1 MFNYVSENKTDL
13 SRIIIC
19 QQSFKDKLNFSL
31 FLYINV
37 SIEIN
42 KIKYDK
48 LLKNKYLSSILIS
61 FLTIEF
67 IKSIILVKY

>member
-1 MFNYVSENKTDL
+1 MFNYVSENKIDL